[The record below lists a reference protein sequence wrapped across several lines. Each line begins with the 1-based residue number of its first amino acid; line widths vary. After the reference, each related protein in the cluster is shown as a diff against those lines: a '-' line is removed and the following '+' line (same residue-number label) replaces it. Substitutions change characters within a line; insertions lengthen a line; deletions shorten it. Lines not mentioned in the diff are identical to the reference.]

1 MSENK
6 KSTAGT
12 EETDPAATMGLQMYR
27 DLNMSSDAVIHLMPR
42 VHDERI
48 KTGMSAALCF
58 YEKTAGKVRNILTDR
73 RKTRCPRWRRIWV
86 SS

>member
-42 VHDERI
+42 VHDER
-48 KTGMSAALCF
+48 
-58 YEKTAGKVRNILTDR
+58 
-73 RKTRCPRWRRIWV
+73 RKQA
-86 SS
+86 

>member
-27 DLNMSSDAVIHLMPR
+27 DLNMSSDAVIHLSLIHISEP
-42 VHDERI
+42 
-48 KTGMSAALCF
+48 
-58 YEKTAGKVRNILTDR
+58 
-73 RKTRCPRWRRIWV
+73 TRP
-86 SS
+86 

>member
-1 MSENK
+1 MLQLSAETAGWAAGNAYQGGTGTVSENK

-42 VHDERI
+42 VHDER
-48 KTGMSAALCF
+48 KRQA
-58 YEKTAGKVRNILTDR
+58 
-73 RKTRCPRWRRIWV
+73 
-86 SS
+86 

>member
-48 KTGMSAALCF
+48 KNRHERRPVLLRKNSREGQKHSDRTAA
-58 YEKTAGKVRNILTDR
+58 
-73 RKTRCPRWRRIWV
+73 
-86 SS
+86 